1 MGGHCPPGILSMK
14 EPKPSNETRHVG
26 GAEIET
32 LRRRIDDIDDQILD
46 LLNRRLEAAR
56 AIGEIK
62 RDSGITVVDSRREG
76 EIYHRLLNRN
86 RGCLKTASLYRIF
99 RGIID
104 AGRGVQDTPLSS
116 ALPPIYAVFGDPVS
130 HSLSPV
136 MHNSALAQA
145 GLDGLYLAF
154 RVKDIAAAVSGVR
167 GLGIRG
173 VSITIPHKVGVMEY
187 LDQVDALAG
196 EIGAVNTIVN
206 RQGTLCGYNS
216 DCAGAVKALR
226 EKTGIRGKA
235 VAVIGAGGAARA
247 VGFGVRQEG
256 GRLIIINR
264 SKEKGESLAADLDCE
279 FKPLSD
285 VRRLPYNIVIN
296 ATSAGMTP
304 HDTDTPLRDALLE
317 DGMVVM
323 DLVYNPLKTRLLRE
337 AENRGCTTIDGVSM
351 FVHQGAVQFE
361 LWTGRKAPV
370 EVMRRVVLEELAN
383 H

>member
-1 MGGHCPPGILSMK
+1 MDKTDRKKDTEL
-14 EPKPSNETRHVG
+14 
-26 GAEIET
+26 EIT
-32 LRRRIDDIDDQILD
+32 ALRRRIDDIDNQILD
-46 LLNRRLEAAR
+46 LINRRLAAAR
-56 AIGEIK
+56 DIGKIK
-62 RDSGITVVDSRREG
+62 AQSGASVVDGRREG
-76 EIYHRLLNRN
+76 QIYRRLSALKS
-86 RGCLKTASLYRIF
+86 GPLKTGSLYRIF
-99 RGIID
+99 RSIID
-104 AGRGVQDTPLSS
+104 AGRGVQNFQTE
-116 ALPPIYAVFGDPVS
+116 AGLPPIYAVFGDPVS

-136 MHNSALAQA
+136 MHNSAFAQA

-167 GLGIRG
+167 GLGMRG
-173 VSITIPHKVGVMEY
+173 VSITIPHKVGVMAY
-187 LDQVDALAG
+187 LDQIDALAG

-216 DCAGAVKALR
+216 DCAGAVKALM

-264 SKEKGESLAADLDCE
+264 SKENGESLASDLDCE
-279 FKPLSD
+279 FKPLSE

-296 ATSAGMTP
+296 ATSAGMAP
-304 HDTDTPLRDALLE
+304 HDTDTPLGDGLLE

-337 AENRGCTTIDGVSM
+337 AENRGCTIIDGVSM

-370 EVMRRVVLEELAN
+370 DVMRRVVLEELAN